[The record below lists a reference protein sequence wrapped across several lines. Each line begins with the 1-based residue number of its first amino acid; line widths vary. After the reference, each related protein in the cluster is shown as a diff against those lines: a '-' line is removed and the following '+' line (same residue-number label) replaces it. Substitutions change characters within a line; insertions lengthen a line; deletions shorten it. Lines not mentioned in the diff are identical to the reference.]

1 MGNMLSEFEEN
12 ISALKSS
19 DLETVENAIKELGHS
34 KDKRAIPILMDM
46 LSREEDTNIKNV
58 LALSLGDLRA
68 NEAVPLLMKLIK
80 APENKNKRGSFV
92 YALQDLD
99 CKEYFLDIVDLICT
113 GSYEVCD
120 HALTIFESLVD
131 DTSFSDKLIAKEML
145 EKQEQIELALPPSKR
160 PEYDRIHFIKDALK
174 LLED

>member
-1 MGNMLSEFEEN
+1 MNKAFEEN

-19 DLETVENAIKELGHS
+19 DLEKVEKAIIELGHS
-34 KDKRAIPILMDM
+34 KDEKAIPILIDM
-46 LSREEDTNIKNV
+46 LSMEEDINIKNA
-58 LALSLGDLRA
+58 LALSLGNLRA

-80 APENKNKRGSFV
+80 DPENKNRRGSFV
-92 YALQDLD
+92 YALQNLD

-113 GSYEVCD
+113 GSYEVYD

-131 DTSFSDKLIAKEML
+131 EASYNDKLIAS
-145 EKQEQIELALPPSKR
+145 EKLRAQEKIELAKTPSKR
-160 PEYDRIHFIKDALK
+160 PEYDRIQFIKDALA